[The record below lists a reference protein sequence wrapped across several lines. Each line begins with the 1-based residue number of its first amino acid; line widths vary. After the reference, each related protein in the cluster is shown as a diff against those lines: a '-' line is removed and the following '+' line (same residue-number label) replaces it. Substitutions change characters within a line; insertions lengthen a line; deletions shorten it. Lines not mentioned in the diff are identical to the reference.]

1 MRAAALGIVALLAAA
16 SPASAA
22 RWWYVGKTAAGA
34 FLYLDGD
41 LVIRDHDKYVVL
53 NGRTVFAG
61 QRTDSAVGTTFK
73 AFVGCVEGLDVH
85 YYRRRWVDAS
95 GVELHQDA
103 FERFARDEA
112 ALATSFA
119 CTEPMSWVGR
129 GFELV
134 RDPLTDAER
143 RKAQ

>member
-1 MRAAALGIVALLAAA
+1 MRALALGVLALLAMA
-16 SPASAA
+16 SPAAA
-22 RWWYVGKTAAGA
+22 ERWWYVGKTAAGA

-41 LVIRDHDKYVVL
+41 LVLRDGDKYVVL
-53 NGRTVFAG
+53 NGRTIFADE
-61 QRTDSAVGTTFK
+61 RTDSAVGTRFQ

-85 YYRRRWVDAS
+85 YYRRRWVNAS
-95 GVELHQDA
+95 GAELRQDA
-103 FERFARDEA
+103 FERFAPDEA

-134 RDPLTDAER
+134 RDPSADAQR
-143 RKAQ
+143 RRAQ